1 MQMLKGGWQK
11 MSGDSTK
18 KTIAVAV
25 SLCLVCSVLVS
36 SAAVALNSMQE
47 DNKKLDKLKNILI
60 AGDLYENDATIKD
73 VYKEKVDGEL
83 VELKT
88 GEVVPKEK
96 YNNKLNVDEFNIVNM
111 SGDPEYGEKIPVDED
126 IAGIK
131 SKPKF
136 MPVYEVKN
144 DGKVEKYIFPVYG
157 KGLWST
163 LYGFLA
169 IDKDLETV
177 RGITFY
183 QHGETPGLGG
193 EIDNPKW
200 KSLWNGKKVYGENDE
215 IKITVIKGKVDAS
228 NPNADYLI
236 DGLSGATLTTRGV
249 DNLVKYW
256 LGEHGYGSFIAN
268 LRKEGNQN
276 E

>member
-1 MQMLKGGWQK
+1 

-18 KTIAVAV
+18 KTLVVAV

-36 SAAVALNSMQE
+36 SAAVALSSVQE
-47 DNKKLDKLKNILI
+47 ENKKLDKLKNILI
-60 AGDLYENDATIKD
+60 AGDLYENDATINK
-73 VYKEKVDGEL
+73 VYKEKVESAI
-83 VELKT
+83 VELKS
-88 GEVVPKEK
+88 GEVLPEEK
-96 YNNKLNVDEFNIVNM
+96 YNEKLNIEDFNIESM
-111 SGDPEYGEKIPVDED
+111 ADDSQYGEQIPVNED

-144 DGKVEKYIFPVYG
+144 NNQIEKYIFPIYG

-193 EIDNPKW
+193 EVDNPKW
-200 KSLWNGKKVYGENDE
+200 KAIWNGKKVYDDNNQV
-215 IKITVIKGKVDAS
+215 KLTVIKGKVD
-228 NPNADYLI
+228 NADPNKDFLI

-256 LGEHGYGSFIAN
+256 LGEHGYGHFIEN